1 MVWINHNRHGI
12 FGHGDG
18 ERKSVIRSRKF
29 IIGLVSGVFG
39 GFFGGLL
46 GLGGG
51 VIMIPLMTWLA
62 KMTQHQ
68 AHGTSLVAIVFTA
81 IVGAA
86 TYYGLGGVDWKIAL
100 ILAVSATVTARFG
113 ARYAHSLPE
122 KKLKMAFGFFLIFAS
137 TMLVVKG
144 YLPKTTWVLGQWTSI
159 VVFLVIGFVTG
170 FVSGMMGVG
179 GGGVMVPLMVVV
191 GNVGQ
196 HMAQGTSL
204 LAMIPASIS
213 GASTHYKLGNVKLD
227 IAWGLAIGSLG
238 GAFFGA
244 KTANQIPDFHLK
256 IVFAAIG
263 VWMGIKY
270 IREGWAGKK

>member
-1 MVWINHNRHGI
+1 MTRGP
-12 FGHGDG
+12 
-18 ERKSVIRSRKF
+18 KF
-29 IIGLVSGVFG
+29 IIGLISGILG

-86 TYYGLGGVDWKIAL
+86 TYYSLGGVDWKVAL
-100 ILAVSATVTARFG
+100 ILAISATITARFG

-122 KKLKMAFGFFLIFAS
+122 KKLKMAFGCFLIFAS

-144 YLPKTTWVLGQWTSI
+144 YLPKTTWVLGQWTSLI
-159 VVFLVIGFVTG
+159 VFLVIGFVTG

-179 GGGVMVPLMVVV
+179 GGGVMVPLMVVI
-191 GNVGQ
+191 GNIGQ

-227 IAWGLAIGSLG
+227 IAWGLAIGSLV
-238 GAFFGA
+238 GAYFGA
-244 KTANQIPDFHLK
+244 AAANQLPDFYLK
-256 IVFAAIG
+256 IAFAVVG

-270 IREGWAGKK
+270 IRAGRAGRAGKK

>member
-1 MVWINHNRHGI
+1 VT
-12 FGHGDG
+12 
-18 ERKSVIRSRKF
+18 KAAKF
-29 IIGLVSGVFG
+29 IIGIISGLLG

-81 IVGAA
+81 IVGGA
-86 TYYGLGGVDWKIAL
+86 TYFLHGEVDLKIAL
-100 ILAVSATVTARFG
+100 ILAASATITARFG

-137 TMLVVKG
+137 TMLVAKG
-144 YLPKTTWVLGQWTSI
+144 YLPKTNWAFGPWTSVI
-159 VVFLVIGFVTG
+159 VLLMIGFVTG

-179 GGGVMVPLMVVV
+179 GGGVMVPLMVVL
-191 GNVGQ
+191 GGIGQ

-204 LAMIPASIS
+204 IAMIPASTS
-213 GASTHYKLGNVKLD
+213 GASTHYKLGNVKMD
-227 IAWGLAIGSLG
+227 VAWGLIIGSLV
-238 GAFFGA
+238 GAYFGA
-244 KTANQIPDFHLK
+244 ATASLLPDFHLK
-256 IVFAAIG
+256 IAFAVVG
-263 VWMGIKY
+263 VWMGTKY
-270 IREGWAGKK
+270 IKAGRAGMAGKEVKSEK

>member
-1 MVWINHNRHGI
+1 VTKGA
-12 FGHGDG
+12 
-18 ERKSVIRSRKF
+18 KF
-29 IIGLVSGVFG
+29 AVGLISGVFG

-62 KMTQHQ
+62 KITQHQ

-81 IVGAA
+81 IAGAA
-86 TYYGLGGVDWKIAL
+86 TYYALGGVEWKIAL
-100 ILAVSATVTARFG
+100 ILAVSATITARFG

-179 GGGVMVPLMVVV
+179 GGGVMVPLMVVL
-191 GNVGQ
+191 GNIGQ
-196 HMAQGTSL
+196 HVAQGTSL

-213 GASTHYKLGNVKLD
+213 GASTHYKFGNVRLD
-227 IAWGLAIGSLG
+227 IAWGLAIGSLS
-238 GAFFGA
+238 GAYFGA
-244 KTANQIPDFHLK
+244 ATANQLPDFHLK
-256 IVFAAIG
+256 IVFAVIG
-263 VWMGIKY
+263 VWMGSRYVK
-270 IREGWAGKK
+270 AGLKG